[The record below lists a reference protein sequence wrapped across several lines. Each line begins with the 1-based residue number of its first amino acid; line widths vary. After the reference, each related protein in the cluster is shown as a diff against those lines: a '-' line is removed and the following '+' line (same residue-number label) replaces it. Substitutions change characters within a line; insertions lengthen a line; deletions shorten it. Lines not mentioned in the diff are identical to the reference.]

1 MSPQGHCK
9 LGAGSRQRGAVWGQ
23 ARKGLG
29 GSVPV
34 EPSGLP
40 VSTPLLSRR
49 SPHARLGKGGGW
61 GGVPDPGAPAESSFT
76 SWIPGRLPGPVGR
89 PRTGV
94 CSSCCSAALPVRWR
108 APCTLAGASGAV
120 RTCVCV
126 CGGGRAAGK
135 RAPRPH
141 GTVGEAGSH
150 TGGQGY
156 LGESKQQLRPRP
168 ASALTLC
175 VSRSESV

>member
-9 LGAGSRQRGAVWGQ
+9 LGTGSRQRGAVWGQ

-29 GSVPV
+29 GSVPT

-108 APCTLAGASGAV
+108 APRTLAGASGAV

-126 CGGGRAAGK
+126 CVGEGRQEGG
-135 RAPRPH
+135 PH
-141 GTVGEAGSH
+141 GLMAQWEKRGATRGARAIWG
-150 TGGQGY
+150 
-156 LGESKQQLRPRP
+156 K
-168 ASALTLC
+168 ASSGCGHAQPQP
-175 VSRSESV
+175 